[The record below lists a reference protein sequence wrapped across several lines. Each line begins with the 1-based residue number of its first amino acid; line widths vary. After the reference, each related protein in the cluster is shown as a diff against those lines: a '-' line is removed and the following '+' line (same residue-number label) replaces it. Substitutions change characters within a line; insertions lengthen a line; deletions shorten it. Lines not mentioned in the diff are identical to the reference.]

1 MLIMLKK
8 KPLANVIVIGAQ
20 WGDEG
25 KGKITDLLSKSVIF
39 PFPSSPHWAPITI
52 TLAKGLF

>member
-1 MLIMLKK
+1 MLKK